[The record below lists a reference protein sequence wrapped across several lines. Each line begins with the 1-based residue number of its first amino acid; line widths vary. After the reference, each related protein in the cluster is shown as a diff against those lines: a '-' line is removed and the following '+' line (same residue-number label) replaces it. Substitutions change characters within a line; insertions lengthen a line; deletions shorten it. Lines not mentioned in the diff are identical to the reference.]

1 MNRTLSICCM
11 AVCAGIIAYSCS
23 NKKAES
29 TEKMTSD
36 ERSVPMPADQ
46 SVSPT
51 AAQKEAYKN
60 ASDTTGLHSLSSSAA
75 VEKGIDGMRFVRT
88 ADIKFKVTNVTEATY
103 HIEDVANQYGGFVT
117 YTNLHSTVASH
128 ETVPVS
134 PDSSLDITN
143 YTVENDITFRV
154 PNKRLDS
161 ALRAMSGLVDF
172 LDHRLIVATDVANQA
187 LSDEMREKRNREY
200 EQRVLKQ
207 VDTKTMKQDEATYA
221 QDRALQS
228 REEADNAKLANLS
241 LDNQVKYSTVH
252 MLIYQAQ
259 STRKVKVCNETN
271 LERYKPSFA
280 VQMRDA
286 LYEGWEGF
294 EMFAVG
300 IAHLWMFAILA
311 LVAVLGYRRWKRSKH
326 Q

>member
-1 MNRTLSICCM
+1 MNRTLSICCV
-11 AVCAGIIAYSCS
+11 AACVGIIAYSCS
-23 NKKAES
+23 NKKAENR
-29 TEKMTSD
+29 EKATSE
-36 ERSVPMPADQ
+36 ERSVTMPLDPSSAPAAAKKDLNKNFAD
-46 SVSPT
+46 STSP
-51 AAQKEAYKN
+51 
-60 ASDTTGLHSLSSSAA
+60 HSLSSSAA
-75 VEKGIDGMRFVRT
+75 VEKGIDGMRFMRT
-88 ADIKFKVTNVTEATY
+88 ADMKFKVANVTEATY
-103 HIEDVANQYGGFVT
+103 QIEDVTNQYGGFVT
-117 YTNLHSTVASH
+117 YTNLHSTVINH

-134 PDSSLDITN
+134 ADSSIDITN

-172 LDHRLIVATDVANQA
+172 LDHRIIVATDVANQA
-187 LSDEMREKRNREY
+187 LSDEMKEKRNREY

-207 VDTKTMKQDEATYA
+207 VDTKTMKQEEATAA

-228 REEADNAKLANLS
+228 REAADDAKLANLS

-259 STRKVKVCNETN
+259 STSKVKVCNEAN
-271 LERYKPSFA
+271 LARYKPSF
-280 VQMRDA
+280 VIQMKDA

-294 EMFAVG
+294 EVFVVG
-300 IAHLWMFAILA
+300 IAHLWMFAIL
-311 LVAVLGYRRWKRSKH
+311 VVIGIFFYRRWKKSKY